1 MSAATFLN
9 LSGFASLRDTAVLEA
24 REEFFTLRRQGAKKT
39 NESERRI
46 SSLNLSVFA
55 SLREISVTQ
64 GGEEFFTLRREGA
77 KNTCGSKHRIS
88 FRDLSGFASLR
99 EISAIEGRQNVPRQG
114 AKTRSPDD
122 RSQHSVVESCK
133 GERLSPWPV

>member
-9 LSGFASLRDTAVLEA
+9 LSGFASLRET
-24 REEFFTLRRQGAKKT
+24 
-39 NESERRI
+39 
-46 SSLNLSVFA
+46 SV
-55 SLREISVTQ
+55 
-64 GGEEFFTLRREGA
+64 
-77 KNTCGSKHRIS
+77 K
-88 FRDLSGFASLR
+88 
-99 EISAIEGRQNVPRQG
+99 EGRQNFSRQG